1 MQKGKN
7 REYILILGIAVDL
20 LHGLLGLMI
29 SIAIQKERTG

>member
-7 REYILILGIAVDL
+7 RKFILILGIAVDP

-29 SIAIQKERTG
+29 SIAIQKKRTG